1 MQVIHPHH
9 LRTINDKLPGF
20 CYDTAKDKEVAG
32 LALKVKRQD
41 DLDSMFGK
49 FAQMDPTDVKR
60 DKFLKRQDAHKDNK
74 RAKGLIKNDKSKY
87 EREHH
92 QD

>member
-1 MQVIHPHH
+1 MTNPLNSAMITEKA
-9 LRTINDKLPGF
+9 RRWFD
-20 CYDTAKDKEVAG
+20 

-60 DKFLKRQDAHKDNK
+60 DKFLKRNDEHKNDK
-74 RAKGLIKNDKSKY
+74 KGKGLIKDDQIKHEKKH
-87 EREHH
+87 EH
-92 QD
+92 D

>member
-1 MQVIHPHH
+1 MTNPRNSARI
-9 LRTINDKLPGF
+9 
-20 CYDTAKDKEVAG
+20 TAKDKEVAE

-60 DKFLKRQDAHKDNK
+60 DKFLKSNDFHKNDK
-74 RAKGLIKNDKSKY
+74 RGKGLIKDDKVKH
-87 EREHH
+87 EQKHE